1 MSKPNWRPYT
11 HGIDGW
17 GLRAES
23 EAYRVT
29 VRLSLAGDWEWAITE
44 VPRGAVS
51 SGIGFVSVL
60 DALNAAENAWEVL
73 HRVC

>member
-23 EAYRVT
+23 EAYRVI
-29 VRLSLAGDWEWAITE
+29 VRLSLAGDWEWAIAEAT
-44 VPRGAVS
+44 RRTVS
-51 SGIGFVSVL
+51 SGSGFASII
-60 DALNAAENAWEVL
+60 DALNAAETAWEAIHHVL
-73 HRVC
+73 

>member
-1 MSKPNWRPYT
+1 MKPHWRPYT

-23 EAYRVT
+23 ESYRVI

-44 VPRGAVS
+44 VPRGSIS
-51 SGIGFVSVL
+51 SGSGYTSVI
-60 DALNAAENAWEVL
+60 DALSDAEHAWGAL
-73 HRVC
+73 HYGC